1 MDIRAIA
8 RNSAGAL
15 PIAAAVFLGRKTA
28 QRFKCFVTARMEFDL
43 ATPPCADTSPLAY
56 QRVLSKKGRLHAE
69 YVEARLV
76 PALVDALQ
84 HYFRKGF
91 HPEILPRCS
100 NRHQRD

>member
-1 MDIRAIA
+1 MDNRAIA
-8 RNSAGAL
+8 RHSAGAL

-28 QRFKCFVTARMEFDL
+28 QGFKCFVTARMEFDL
-43 ATPPCADTSPLAY
+43 ATSPLAY